1 MMTEL
6 VEATTAVSDGA
17 VTYGSEALRGLIDH
31 IGDGAIDR
39 DERDELPYAAIEDV
53 KRARLGALRV
63 PASRGGGGASLV
75 EAFRVFIELAAADS
89 NVAHI
94 IRSHFGVVENLLRST
109 RPEDG
114 KWLDRVAAGEL
125 IGSASTELA
134 AKAGATDFP
143 YQTTITSTARGLRL
157 NGTKYYTTGSLY
169 MDWLIVGATD
179 VSGPEGPERVEV
191 IIPTDRAGVV
201 RINDWDGFGQRF
213 TGSGTVTFE
222 DVAIDAEDYFA
233 KGTFPRDALPYRATF
248 FHIQLSA
255 MIAGILRRIA
265 ADSVEQVRGKKRAF
279 YHAIADAPADDPIV
293 AYSVGLLHSQAFAAE
308 SMVLNAGAALAEAYA
323 AHGTPAEPELSL
335 RASLYN
341 AQAKVVI
348 DELANR
354 AASELFDVGGGSLVH
369 RGKHLDRHWR
379 NIRSIA
385 AHNPKT
391 LKAVAVGRHALN
403 GTPLPNQGFF

>member
-6 VEATTAVSDGA
+6 AEATTAA
-17 VTYGSEALRGLIDH
+17 TYGSEALRELIAH
-31 IGDGAIDR
+31 IGDGAIER

-109 RPEDG
+109 RPQDE

-143 YQTTITSTARGLRL
+143 YLTTITSTDRGLRL
-157 NGTKYYTTGSLY
+157 NGTKHYTTGSLY
-169 MDWLIVGATD
+169 MDWLIVGVTD
-179 VSGPEGPERVEV
+179 VDGTKAEL

-233 KGTFPRDALPYRATF
+233 KGAFTRDALPYRATF

-265 ADSVEQVRGKKRAF
+265 ADSVEQIRGKKRAF

-369 RGKHLDRHWR
+369 RSKHLDRHWR

>member
-1 MMTEL
+1 MTEL
-6 VEATTAVSDGA
+6 AEATTAV
-17 VTYGSEALRGLIDH
+17 TYGSPALQELIDH
-31 IGDGAIDR
+31 IGEGAIGR
-39 DERDELPYAAIEDV
+39 DERDELPYEAIDAV

-63 PASRGGGGASLV
+63 PAALGGGGATLV
-75 EAFRVFIELAAADS
+75 EAFRVFIALAAADS

-94 IRSHFGVVENLLRST
+94 IRSHFGVVENMLRST
-109 RPEDG
+109 RPEDAQ
-114 KWLDRVAAGEL
+114 WLDRVAQGDL

-143 YQTTITSTARGLRL
+143 YKTTITSTPRGLRL
-157 NGTKYYTTGSLY
+157 NGTKHYTTGSLY
-169 MDWLIVGATD
+169 MDWLIVGVTD
-179 VSGPEGPERVEV
+179 VDGGKAEV
-191 IIPTDRAGVV
+191 IIPTDREGVI

-213 TGSGTVTFE
+213 TGSGTVTFD
-222 DVAIDAEDYFA
+222 DVAIGPQDYFA

-265 ADSVEQVRGKKRAF
+265 SDSVDQVRAKSRAF
-279 YHAIADAPADDPIV
+279 YHAVSETPSDDPIV

-308 SMVLNAGAALAEAYA
+308 SMVLNAGAALTEAYA

-369 RGKHLDRHWR
+369 RSKHLDRHWR

>member
-1 MMTEL
+1 MTEL
-6 VEATTAVSDGA
+6 AEAITA
-17 VTYGSEALRGLIDH
+17 VTYGSPQLQELIEH
-31 IGDGAIDR
+31 IGDGAIGR
-39 DERDELPYAAIEDV
+39 DERDELPYEAIDAV
-53 KRARLGALRV
+53 KRARLGAIRL
-63 PASRGGGGASLV
+63 PAAQGGGGASLV
-75 EAFRVFIELAAADS
+75 EVYKLFIELGAADS

-109 RPEDG
+109 RPEDAR
-114 KWLDRVAAGEL
+114 WLERVAQGEL

-143 YQTTITSTARGLRL
+143 YRTTISQTPNGLRL
-157 NGTKYYTTGSLY
+157 NGTKHYTTGSLY
-169 MDWLIVGATD
+169 MDWLIVGVTD
-179 VSGPEGPERVEV
+179 VNGGRAEV
-191 IIPTDRAGVV
+191 IIPTDRAGVL
-201 RINDWDGFGQRF
+201 RTNDWDGFGQRF
-213 TGSGTVTFE
+213 TGSGTVTFD
-222 DVAIDAEDYFA
+222 DVAIGPEDYYA
-233 KGTFPRDALPYRATF
+233 KGTLPRDALPYRATF

-265 ADSVEQVRGKKRAF
+265 SDAVDQVRGKSRAF
-279 YHAIADAPADDPIV
+279 YHAVADAPTDDPIV

-308 SMVLNAGAALAEAYA
+308 AMVLTAGAALAEAYG

-348 DELANR
+348 DEIANR

-379 NIRSIA
+379 NIRTIA